1 MNRKRVEAALPT
13 PKKYVR
19 QPSSFLP
26 GQPLAQ
32 NTVKINSSSF
42 FPSPT
47 PFRTQNSVA
56 PKKRA
61 REAASPKDKAAAE
74 DKADKDKAVASDE
87 EPVAKRGRGRPK
99 GAGAVAKKAPKAKK
113 PEAKKGGRGGGGG
126 RGKKK
131 PAKNESS
138 EEDDDDDDESEEEEN
153 ESEENDESDS

>member
-13 PKKYVR
+13 PKRYVR
-19 QPSSFLP
+19 QPSSW
-26 GQPLAQ
+26 
-32 NTVKINSSSF
+32 
-42 FPSPT
+42 PT
-47 PFRTQNSVA
+47 PRTKYGKKLILPLFPFSSHQNSVA

-126 RGKKK
+126 GRGKKK